1 MYAFGLLYPWKL
13 RKKSNKKEGT
23 RKRERE
29 EIRYTKRTYIANV
42 KMNTVR
48 FITSKINA
56 VEWDLRN

>member
-13 RKKSNKKEGT
+13 RKKKAIKNREQE
-23 RKRERE
+23 RERE